1 MRELKNLIR
10 KKDIIAKLTKKH
22 GKNFRTKLAAA
33 KPKKIVKIAKN
44 SKDGS
49 TKKSNKPDHSSKASS
64 LVITP
69 AITPDDRSVEAKF
82 MNNTLFSI
90 YSEKHK

>member
-1 MRELKNLIR
+1 MRELNNIVR

-22 GKNFRTKLAAA
+22 GKNFRTKLIAA
-33 KPKKIVKIAKN
+33 KPKKAVKIAKN

-49 TKKSNKPDHSSKASS
+49 TNKSNKPDRSSKTSS
-64 LVITP
+64 RVITP

-82 MNNTLFSI
+82 MNNTLSSI
-90 YSEKHK
+90 YSEKH